1 MIMGLL
7 EKALRYK
14 SRINSGGKRTIMD
27 RIAGPAETGAP
38 VPGRGM
44 TGEGDDDPGVEIL
57 RLEPKD
63 LVAVDDEGQPLDPE
77 DAGDAPRGNGEK
89 RGPAKD
95 VKAPRFTGLAMDDD
109 TPGEPFLPD
118 HAGIEGPGNGLLD
131 YMALHE
137 LSKDILGADSRADLF
152 EVILFSV
159 MGQIGV
165 SSSSIMV
172 RGDER
177 HDEWQIA
184 ESRGVTINRDEID
197 FRPRSGILRE
207 LLERKAII
215 DIEEF
220 REGASTGD
228 DYYTYIAIDARLLVP
243 IAWKDEVLGVIV
255 LGNKL
260 TSEEYPDEEKEF
272 LRVIAE
278 YAAFAYHALVMK
290 EMNET
295 GSGPGSHIAAADRVR
310 GKIAHEA
317 QIEKIRDI
325 LMEEFRDM
333 GIAGYGIFTESAS
346 GRDYEIFVAD
356 PDDRLQLMGT
366 RFKIAVGSS
375 FIQEIARAETP
386 ILFNDLRRSKTLVEV
401 FSDLQLEE
409 MSVLDLFTFK
419 LGGELLGFVIV
430 YDFADTANLDT
441 VHARLLKFVDFIFP
455 YIHVAREIEYGR
467 GNYLDTIG
475 RVYARLDDELANAR
489 ELRIPVTVVLFT
501 IKNFKRYHAMFG
513 RERTSAM
520 FDHLE
525 RFMRSRIGERDFSV
539 RYDRHKLLLVLPG
552 KDRKYATPLANA
564 ICAEMTRAYSTREA
578 QLLMTFLSAEYPAD
592 GSDSCALVDALN

>member
-1 MIMGLL
+1 MGLL

-14 SRINSGGKRTIMD
+14 SRMNSGGKRTIMD
-27 RIAGPAETGAP
+27 RIAGPADTGAP
-38 VPGRGM
+38 LPV
-44 TGEGDDDPGVEIL
+44 GEAPGVAEADSGIDVL
-57 RLEPKD
+57 YLKPED
-63 LVAVDDEGQPLDPE
+63 LVAVDDEGRPLVHEEP
-77 DAGDAPRGNGEK
+77 GTGPPPGGTGRGETSEG
-89 RGPAKD
+89 R
-95 VKAPRFTGLAMDDD
+95 APRFTGLDPEED
-109 TPGEPFLPD
+109 TFDESKLLSERRAD
-118 HAGIEGPGNGLLD
+118 VTGNGLLD

-137 LSKDILGADSRADLF
+137 LSKDILGADSREDLF
-152 EVILFSV
+152 EVILFTV

-197 FRPRSGILRE
+197 FHPRSGILRE
-207 LLERKAII
+207 LLERKKIL
-215 DIEEF
+215 DVEEF
-220 REGASTGD
+220 REGATPGD

-243 IAWKDEVLGVIV
+243 IVWKDEVLGALV

-278 YAAFAYHALVMK
+278 YAAFAYHALVLK
-290 EMNET
+290 VMNET

-310 GKIAHEA
+310 GKISHEGQVA
-317 QIEKIRDI
+317 RIRDI
-325 LMEEFRDM
+325 VQEEFREL
-333 GIAGYGIFTESAS
+333 GIAGYGMFTIGVS
-346 GRDYEIFVAD
+346 GRDFDIFVAD

-366 RFKIAVGSS
+366 RFRIASGSG
-375 FIQEIARAETP
+375 FIQEISRAETP

-401 FSDLQLEE
+401 FSDRQLGD

-419 LGGELLGFVIV
+419 LGGELLGFIMVHE
-430 YDFADTANLDT
+430 FSETANLDT

-455 YIHVAREIEYGR
+455 YIHIAREIEYAR
-467 GNYLDTIG
+467 GNYIDTIS

-513 RERTSAM
+513 RERTKAM
-520 FDHLE
+520 FEHFE
-525 RFMRSRIGERDFSV
+525 SFISSRISDRDFTV
-539 RYDRHKLLLVLPG
+539 RYDRHKMLLVLPG
-552 KDRKYATPLANA
+552 KDRKYATPLGNA
-564 ICAEMTRAYSTREA
+564 ICAEMTRTYSTREV
-578 QLLMTFLSAEYPAD
+578 QLLMTFLSAEYPVD